1 MSGKRRDPRRVDGAT
16 LSVLKGDGSRQ
27 RLTLTAAETRAALL
41 AVRRERARATHPPAD
56 TRAHRLSDHESRMA
70 YRAWKYNGHSID
82 EVARIMHCT
91 EAAVAGAINRCESG
105 RYGRIE

>member
-1 MSGKRRDPRRVDGAT
+1 MKRHDPRRVDGST

-41 AVRRERARATHPPAD
+41 AVRRERARATDPPAD

-70 YRAWKYNGHSID
+70 YRAWKFNGHTVE

-91 EAAVAGAINRCESG
+91 EAAVAVAINRCESG